1 MTDLKPA
8 ACPWCGSDEHLY
20 VSKCGSLT
28 GDMPDRPYRVVCD
41 HIDHD
46 QVQGPVAYGKQAA
59 ITAWNTRHQS
69 GRTGAG
75 EALREALSDS
85 QSTLSAIKAECIA
98 RTEQEEDQMAS
109 HIAEICQNTMVTNAA
124 ALSQSTA
131 GEDGDTPDE

>member
-75 EALREALSDS
+75 EALRK
-85 QSTLSAIKAECIA
+85 IKDAA
-98 RTEQEEDQMAS
+98 RTPGIDA
-109 HIAEICQNTMVTNAA
+109 HVLLAKIGNTAEIALA

-131 GEDGDTPDE
+131 GEDG